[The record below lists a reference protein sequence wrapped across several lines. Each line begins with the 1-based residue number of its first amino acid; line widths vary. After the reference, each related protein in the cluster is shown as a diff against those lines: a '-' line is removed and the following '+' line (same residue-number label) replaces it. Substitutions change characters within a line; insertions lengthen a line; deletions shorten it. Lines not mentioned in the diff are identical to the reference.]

1 VAVVPGRVV
10 GNLELGV
17 RTVVIVAALVGLRA
31 ACWALGLEGMSPT
44 AVSVA
49 VITGSLF
56 IMGLVVLG
64 ALSDYRDARRAPT
77 ELAAALYCILR
88 EAESMH
94 SVWGAPDV
102 SALRRRLIAVVRSL
116 RADIKDGDT
125 RTCQAAI
132 DDLTGTF
139 EELDRSGVPAS
150 YVIRLRAEQA
160 GVRTAVLRIY
170 QMEYEPPMSSAYPRT
185 VAFASLIVL
194 PMVTNFGGLP
204 ESLVAVA
211 FLAFVFLAL
220 LRLLKVMSSP
230 LKSNR
235 DDMSLFLL
243 REFVVQAQAPGVG
256 EAILK
261 EIEARPEH
269 VPEPAPARLT
279 PRR

>member
-1 VAVVPGRVV
+1 MAVVPGRVV

-31 ACWALGLEGMSPT
+31 ACWALGLEGLLPT
-44 AVSVA
+44 AVSA
-49 VITGSLF
+49 IVITGSFFL
-56 IMGLVVLG
+56 IGLVVLG
-64 ALSDYRDARRAPT
+64 ALSEYRDARRVPT
-77 ELAAALYCILR
+77 ELAAALYSILR

-116 RADIKDGDT
+116 RADIEDGAT

-139 EELDRSGVPAS
+139 EELDRSSVPAS
-150 YVIRLRAEQA
+150 YVIHLRTEQA
-160 GVRTAVLRIY
+160 DVRKAVLRIY
-170 QMEYEPPMSSAYPRT
+170 QMEYEPLISSAYSRT

-204 ESLVAVA
+204 ECLVTVG
-211 FLAFVFLAL
+211 FLAFLFLAL
-220 LRLLKVMSSP
+220 LRVLNVISSP
-230 LKSNR
+230 LKSTH

-256 EAILK
+256 EAILMDIK
-261 EIEARPEH
+261 ARPKQ
-269 VPEPAPARLT
+269 PAAARLT
-279 PRR
+279 PRS

>member
-1 VAVVPGRVV
+1 M
-10 GNLELGV
+10 GNLELDV

-31 ACWALGLEGMSPT
+31 AAWALGLEGMSPT
-44 AVSVA
+44 AVSAA

-56 IMGLVVLG
+56 LGLVVLG

-77 ELAAALYCILR
+77 ELATALYCILR

-102 SALRRRLIAVVRSL
+102 SALRRRLIGVVRSL
-116 RADIKDGDT
+116 RADIEDGET

-132 DDLTGTF
+132 DDLTRTF

-170 QMEYEPPMSSAYPRT
+170 QMEYEPPMSSAYSRT
-185 VAFASLIVL
+185 VAFASLVLL

-204 ESLVAVA
+204 ESLFAVG
-211 FLAFVFLAL
+211 FLSFLFLAL
-220 LRLLKVMSSP
+220 LRLLNAIRSP
-230 LKSNR
+230 LNSTR
-235 DDMSLFLL
+235 DDMTLFLL

-256 EAILK
+256 EAILMD
-261 EIEARPEH
+261 IEARAEQA
-269 VPEPAPARLT
+269 PEPAAARLT
-279 PRR
+279 PRG

>member
-1 VAVVPGRVV
+1 MPGRVV

-44 AVSVA
+44 AVSAA
-49 VITGSLF
+49 VVTGSLF
-56 IMGLVVLG
+56 LMGLVVLG
-64 ALSDYRDARRAPT
+64 ALSDYLDARRAPT
-77 ELAAALYCILR
+77 ELAAALYSILR

-102 SALRRRLIAVVRSL
+102 RALRRRLIAVVRSL
-116 RADIKDGDT
+116 RADIEDGDT

-160 GVRTAVLRIY
+160 GMRKAVLRIY
-170 QMEYEPPMSSAYPRT
+170 QLEYEQPMSSAYSRT

-204 ESLVAVA
+204 ESLVAVG
-211 FLAFVFLAL
+211 FLSFLSITL
-220 LRLLKVMSSP
+220 LRLLTVISSP
-230 LKSNR
+230 LKSTY
-235 DDMSLFLL
+235 DDISLFLL
-243 REFVVQAQAPGVG
+243 REFVVQAQAPEVG
-256 EAILK
+256 EAIVMD
-261 EIEARPEH
+261 IEARPEQ
-269 VPEPAPARLT
+269 VPEPAARRLP
-279 PRR
+279 PRG

>member
-1 VAVVPGRVV
+1 V
-10 GNLELGV
+10 GNLEVGV
-17 RTVVIVAALVGLRA
+17 RTVVVVAAVVGLRA
-31 ACWALGLEGMSPT
+31 AAWVLGLEGMSPA
-44 AVSVA
+44 AVSA
-49 VITGSLF
+49 AAIAGSLF
-56 IMGLVVLG
+56 LVGLVVLG

-116 RADIKDGDT
+116 RADIEDGET

-170 QMEYEPPMSSAYPRT
+170 QMEDEPPMSSAYPRT

-204 ESLVAVA
+204 ESLVAVG
-211 FLAFVFLAL
+211 FLAFLFLAL
-220 LRLLKVMSSP
+220 LRLLNVISSP
-230 LKSNR
+230 LKSTR

-256 EAILK
+256 EAILMD
-261 EIEARPEH
+261 IEARPGQ
-269 VPEPAPARLT
+269 VPEPAAARLP
-279 PRR
+279 PRG

>member
-17 RTVVIVAALVGLRA
+17 RTVSILAALVGLRA
-31 ACWALGLEGMSPT
+31 ACWALGLEGLSPT
-44 AVSVA
+44 AGSAA

-56 IMGLVVLG
+56 LGLVVLG

-77 ELAAALYCILR
+77 ELATALYCILR
-88 EAESMH
+88 EAESMR

-116 RADIKDGDT
+116 RADIEDGVT

-170 QMEYEPPMSSAYPRT
+170 QMEYEPPMSSAYSRT
-185 VAFASLIVL
+185 VAFTSLIVL

-204 ESLVAVA
+204 ESLVAVG
-211 FLAFVFLAL
+211 FLAFLFLAL
-220 LRLLKVMSSP
+220 LRLLNVISSP
-230 LKSNR
+230 LKSTR

-256 EAILK
+256 EAILMD
-261 EIEARPEH
+261 IEARPGQ
-269 VPEPAPARLT
+269 VPEPAAARLP
-279 PRR
+279 PRG

>member
-1 VAVVPGRVV
+1 VV

-17 RTVVIVAALVGLRA
+17 RTVVIVAAFVGLRA
-31 ACWALGLEGMSPT
+31 TAWVLGLEGMSPA
-44 AVSVA
+44 AVSA
-49 VITGSLF
+49 AAITGSLF
-56 IMGLVVLG
+56 LVGLVVLG

-94 SVWGAPDV
+94 SVWRAPDV
-102 SALRRRLIAVVRSL
+102 SVLRRRLIAVVRSL
-116 RADIKDGDT
+116 RADIEDGET

-160 GVRTAVLRIY
+160 GLRKAALRIY
-170 QMEYEPPMSSAYPRT
+170 KMEYEPPMSLAYSRT
-185 VAFASLIVL
+185 VAFASLIVI

-220 LRLLKVMSSP
+220 LRLLNVISSP
-230 LKSNR
+230 LKSTR

-256 EAILK
+256 EAILMD
-261 EIEARPEH
+261 IEARPEQ
-269 VPEPAPARLT
+269 VPEPIAGRLT